1 MVQMGSRF
9 KIVQSCSKFNL
20 ERNAL
25 HFDKLSGQAI
35 EREALNLERNALN
48 LEREALNIEP

>member
-1 MVQMGSRF
+1 
-9 KIVQSCSKFNL
+9 
-20 ERNAL
+20 L

-48 LEREALNIEP
+48 LEREALNAKH